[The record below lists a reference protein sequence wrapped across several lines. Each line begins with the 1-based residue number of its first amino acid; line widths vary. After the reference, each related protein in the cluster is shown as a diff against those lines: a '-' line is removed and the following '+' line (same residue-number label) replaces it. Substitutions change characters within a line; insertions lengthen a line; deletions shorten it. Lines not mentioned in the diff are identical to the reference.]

1 MDISQDIGVHTR
13 LVVKVFRIAD
23 VDWSVG
29 TMDGR
34 IVVDF
39 ILAGY
44 IFRVDRSVRFALST
58 SLTLAKVVD
67 LAFRL
72 DLKLLHLLEV
82 WQ

>member
-1 MDISQDIGVHTR
+1 MDISKDIGVHTR

-39 ILAGY
+39 ILAGD
-44 IFRVDRSVRFALST
+44 IFRVDRSVRLALSK
-58 SLTLAKVVD
+58 SLMLAKVVD
-67 LAFRL
+67 LAFRF
-72 DLKLLHLLEV
+72 DLEAPSPS
-82 WQ
+82 